1 MKTINVKINWQMPI
15 PVEHFNHALTIY
27 ERIISSLQN
36 VVYYFEGMN
45 NNKQRKIDIGQTTQ
59 SLFNRTTQH
68 ITNRDYLE
76 GAPNDQTIR
85 CGIVSIPDA
94 PTIPI
99 NRELLEQVEG
109 ELILYLNEHLESPY
123 TLCNDSKIVNIQ
135 RKYNIFSITNIGN
148 KGILPQT
155 IIINIQ

>member
-15 PVEHFNHALTIY
+15 PVEHFNHALTLY

-36 VVYYFEGMN
+36 VVYYFEGSN
-45 NNKQRKIDIGQTTQ
+45 NNKQKKIDVGQTTQ
-59 SLFNRTTQH
+59 SLFDRTTQH

-76 GAPNDQTIR
+76 GAPNTQTIR

-109 ELILYLNEHLESPY
+109 ELILYLNGYLKSPY
-123 TLCNDSKIVNIQ
+123 ILCNDNKKDSIQ

-155 IIINIQ
+155 IIINK